1 MALTKQAAKGYI
13 LSITNGKLVKR
24 VSAPTPDS
32 TQRTTKTG
40 KVVNEVFFKDVSGL
54 IKKLRKNNG
63 LRQVIYR

>member
-1 MALTKQAAKGYI
+1 MALTKTGSEGVTF
-13 LSITNGKLVKR
+13 LGITNGKLVKR

-54 IKKLRKNNG
+54 IKKFKQPNKFL
-63 LRQVIYR
+63 LL